1 MSNKK
6 QIYPISLDTNV
17 DTKLV
22 ATEQQPDRATSLH
35 RAITTDDHAG
45 KGGSYTYDPATGQR
59 TRNPNPA

>member
-6 QIYPISLDTNV
+6 QIPPVAPGIDVEFTDSV
-17 DTKLV
+17 DVLSG
-22 ATEQQPDRATSLH
+22 TEDSDLL

-59 TRNPNPA
+59 TRNQDSA

>member
-6 QIYPISLDTNV
+6 QSPPVAPGIDVEFTDSV
-17 DTKLV
+17 DVLSGV
-22 ATEQQPDRATSLH
+22 EDSDLL

-59 TRNPNPA
+59 TRNQDSA

>member
-6 QIYPISLDTNV
+6 QIPPVAPGIDVEFADSV
-17 DTKLV
+17 DVLSG
-22 ATEQQPDRATSLH
+22 AEDSDLL

-59 TRNPNPA
+59 TRNQDSA

>member
-6 QIYPISLDTNV
+6 QIPPVAPGIDVEFTDSV
-17 DTKLV
+17 DVLSGV
-22 ATEQQPDRATSLH
+22 EDSDLL

-59 TRNPNPA
+59 TRNQDSA

>member
-6 QIYPISLDTNV
+6 QIPPVAPGIDVEFADSV
-17 DTKLV
+17 DVLSG
-22 ATEQQPDRATSLH
+22 AEDSDLL

-59 TRNPNPA
+59 TRNPDPA

>member
-6 QIYPISLDTNV
+6 QIPPVSPGIDVEFADSV
-17 DTKLV
+17 DVLSG
-22 ATEQQPDRATSLH
+22 AEDSDLL

-59 TRNPNPA
+59 TRNQDSA